1 MAALDAL
8 DGGARPDLLI
18 TRANF
23 EPGKV
28 NGAALARMI
37 KLKCPACAV
46 LFIALPE
53 NRPYLTNV
61 GEFLPLPVGREALT
75 AAIERLLASK
85 KEVSHLVA
93 TMSRIVSMTYRY
105 KPPPK
110 RKGGTLAEITVPA
123 VVVGKRGRRRPVVK
137 NAAAEVM
144 GIHYRPPSQGV
155 TPSPAHRSNAS
166 VTLSAADGQA
176 HGHRGG
182 LARDQGP
189 RRPDDA

>member
-1 MAALDAL
+1 MLVVHDDVETQRLALTVPDAAGHEVIAFDDPMAALDAL

-75 AAIERLLASK
+75 AAIERLLAKSSGCDH
-85 KEVSHLVA
+85 E
-93 TMSRIVSMTYRY
+93 
-105 KPPPK
+105 P
-110 RKGGTLAEITVPA
+110 
-123 VVVGKRGRRRPVVK
+123 
-137 NAAAEVM
+137 
-144 GIHYRPPSQGV
+144 
-155 TPSPAHRSNAS
+155 HR
-166 VTLSAADGQA
+166 LHD
-176 HGHRGG
+176 
-182 LARDQGP
+182 LP
-189 RRPDDA
+189 L